1 VGRPTQPPSPSAPA
15 AGEVTL
21 LLQAWSRGDLQARD
35 RLIPVVYAEL
45 RRRAA
50 AALRR
55 ERRLPTLRP
64 TELVHEAYFRMC
76 APRAGWEGRQH
87 FFALAANLMRQV
99 LIDHAR
105 AAKAVKRGRALC
117 VTLSEAQAAS
127 PPPDVDLLALDEAL
141 EALGRL
147 DPRQE
152 RLVELRFFGGL
163 TVEEAAAAEGVS
175 VATAHR
181 EWALAKA
188 WLYRRLKQSAR

>member
-1 VGRPTQPPSPSAPA
+1 
-15 AGEVTL
+15 
-21 LLQAWSRGDLQARD
+21 
-35 RLIPVVYAEL
+35 VYAEL
-45 RRRAA
+45 RHRAA

-55 ERRLPTLRP
+55 EHRPPTLCP

-76 APRAGWEGRQH
+76 APHAGWEGRQH

-105 AAKAVKRGRALC
+105 AAKAAKRGRALC
-117 VTLSEAQAAS
+117 VTLSEAEAS
-127 PPPDVDLLALDEAL
+127 QPAPDVDLLALDEAL
-141 EALGRL
+141 EDLGRL

-163 TVEEAAAAEGVS
+163 TVDEAAAAEGVS

-181 EWALAKA
+181 DWALAKA
-188 WLYRRLKQSAR
+188 WLYRRLKPTAS